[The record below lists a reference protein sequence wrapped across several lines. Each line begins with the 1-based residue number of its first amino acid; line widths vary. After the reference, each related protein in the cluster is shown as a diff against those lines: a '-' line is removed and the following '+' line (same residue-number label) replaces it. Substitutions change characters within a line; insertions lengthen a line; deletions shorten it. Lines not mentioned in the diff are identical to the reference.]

1 MGGNTFKAV
10 VAPIKKAVTKSV
22 TAAGNIGEGILAGD
36 IKKTV
41 KNTGAFL
48 EEGAKFGTGITTVKG
63 TMGGLSQAIA
73 DVSGAT
79 ALKEQLDQQ
88 MALSRDEARRQALLS
103 DELSRSA
110 GGEGARV
117 SLNTRRNRLGMNQSA
132 TGITGAASSRGTG
145 VQQ

>member
-1 MGGNTFKAV
+1 MGNTVKAIAKPV
-10 VAPIKKAVTKSV
+10 TTSIKKAVTAV
-22 TAAGNIGEGILAGD
+22 GNVGEGILAGD
-36 IKKTV
+36 VKKTI
-41 KNTGAFL
+41 KGTGAFG
-48 EEGAKFGTGITTVKG
+48 EELFKASSGITAFKSTV
-63 TMGGLSQAIA
+63 GGGSQAIA

-88 MALSRDEARRQALLS
+88 MSLSREESRRQALLS
-103 DELSRSA
+103 DELARSA

-132 TGITGAASSRGTG
+132 TGITGASSSRGTG

>member
-1 MGGNTFKAV
+1 MGNTVKAIAKPV
-10 VAPIKKAVTKSV
+10 TTSIKKAVTAV
-22 TAAGNIGEGILAGD
+22 GNVGEGILAGD
-36 IKKTV
+36 VKKTI
-41 KNTGAFL
+41 KSTGAFG
-48 EEGAKFGTGITTVKG
+48 EELFKASSGITAFKSTV
-63 TMGGLSQAIA
+63 GGASQAIA

-88 MALSRDEARRQALLS
+88 MSLSREESRRQALLS
-103 DELSRSA
+103 DELARSA

-132 TGITGAASSRGTG
+132 TGITGASSSRGTG